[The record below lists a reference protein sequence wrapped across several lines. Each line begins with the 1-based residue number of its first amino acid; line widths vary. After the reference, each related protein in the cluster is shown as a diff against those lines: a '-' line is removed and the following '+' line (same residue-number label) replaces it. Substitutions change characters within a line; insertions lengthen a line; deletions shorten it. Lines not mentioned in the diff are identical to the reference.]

1 MRRFTLTHLTFVGT
15 NVPDASVDFSPHVTV
30 IHGPSDTGKSF
41 IVDAIDFV
49 LGAKA
54 LKEIPERD
62 GYDRVL
68 LGLELPDGDSVTLA
82 RSTDGGNI
90 SLYRAD
96 LRYERPAQPDKMLS
110 AKHSATKTSN
120 LSRFL
125 LGQIGLD
132 EKQVRKNAY
141 NQTNMLSFRDITKLC
156 IIGETR
162 MQAEEAPGISGQP
175 FNKTK
180 EISILKL
187 LLTGEDDSALETV
200 PSPQERKRLRGAR
213 QEVAERMLDQLET
226 QLQDVTEPTELNEQ
240 LAKLNR
246 AISEHTAAVGDL
258 ARQRGQLL
266 VDRTRI
272 EIKDRDNRIEY
283 SDVGALIKRFEL
295 LRRQYESDLARLEM
309 IAEAGNFLGYF
320 QRGTCNFCGAEPA
333 DQHLNIDCAGDMT
346 SFGLSVE
353 AEILKTRALHQDLL
367 VTIESVT
374 ERSGILS
381 KEIEKV
387 YQESSRLQT
396 EIEALDAR
404 IAPHEE
410 DLSDL
415 LAQRSEVEKYQGLYD
430 QVASLEK
437 MIRDIASES
446 DEAVANAATSLSLT
460 TVKEFSA
467 EISKRLLQWG
477 YPDAARVRYD
487 RNELDII
494 AADQMRS
501 AHGKGVRAILHAA
514 FTLALAQYCFDRE
527 LPHPGFV
534 VLDSPLVTYRPPD
547 HSHDDDEAP
556 PEDVV
561 RAFYRNIQEN
571 FDGQVIVM
579 ENTDPLE
586 PLGQDAKDIPF
597 TKRASDGRYGF
608 LPMKASVSSLAV
620 LPTNHLPK
628 KSK

>member
-1 MRRFTLTHLTFVGT
+1 MRRLKLTHLTFTGA
-15 NVPDASVDFSPHVTV
+15 NVPDTSVDFSPHVTV

-49 LGAKA
+49 LGATA

-62 GYDRVL
+62 GYSRVL
-68 LGLELPDGDSVTLA
+68 LGLELPEGDRVTLA
-82 RSTDGGNI
+82 RSIDGGDI
-90 SLYRAD
+90 CLYRAD
-96 LRYERPAQPDKMLS
+96 IRFEPPGPPDETLS
-110 AKHSATKTSN
+110 AKHSASTTSN

-125 LGQIGLD
+125 LRQVGLD
-132 EKQVRKNAY
+132 KKRVRKNAR
-141 NQTNMLSFRDITKLC
+141 NETNMLSFRDLTKLC
-156 IIGETR
+156 IIGETK
-162 MQAEEAPGISGQP
+162 MQAEEAPGISGQYVSR
-175 FNKTK
+175 TK
-180 EISILKL
+180 EVSILKL

-200 PSPQERKRLRGAR
+200 PSTQEQKRLRGAR
-213 QEVAERMLDQLET
+213 QEVVERMLGQLET
-226 QLQDVTEPTELNEQ
+226 RLQDVTEPTELTEQ

-246 AISEHTAAVGDL
+246 AISEHTATVGGL

-266 VDRTRI
+266 ADRTRV
-272 EIKDRDNRIEY
+272 EREERIYRLEY
-283 SDVGALIKRFEL
+283 SDAAALRKRFEL

-309 IAEAGNFLGYF
+309 IAEAGDLLGYF
-320 QRGTCNFCGAEPA
+320 RQGTCVFCGAEPA
-333 DQHLNIDCAGDMT
+333 NQHLNIDCAGDTT

-353 AEILKTRALHQDLL
+353 AETLKTRALHQDLL
-367 VTIESVT
+367 ITIESVN
-374 ERSGILS
+374 ERSKNLREAIRS
-381 KEIEKV
+381 AR
-387 YQESSRLQT
+387 QESSRLQT

-404 IAPHEE
+404 IAPHEG

-415 LAQRSEVEKYQGLYD
+415 LAKRSEVEKYLGLYD
-430 QVASLEK
+430 QVASLEA
-437 MIRDIASES
+437 MIRNIASES
-446 DEAVANAATSLSLT
+446 DAEVATAATSLSLT
-460 TVKEFSA
+460 AVREFSA
-467 EISKRLLQWG
+467 EISQRLGQWG
-477 YPDAARVRYD
+477 YPDAALVRYD

-494 AADQMRS
+494 AGDQKRS

-547 HSHDDDEAP
+547 HSHDDEEDP

-561 RAFYRNIQEN
+561 RAFYRNIQDN

-586 PLGQDAKDIPF
+586 PLARDATDTRF

-608 LPMKASVSSLAV
+608 LPMKAPAAGPAV
-620 LPTNHLPK
+620 LPTDSQPEE
-628 KSK
+628 S